1 VSEAAHP
8 DHAELA
14 AALDAFAPGS
24 PAEAADVA
32 RIRALVVAGDPYSRS
47 LPLHVTCSAL
57 VVHPPTGRVLLRW
70 HERQQS
76 WLQVGGHVDPGESS
90 PPAVALREA
99 EEETGL
105 DDLVPVPGPEPRLV
119 HVVIV
124 PVPAG
129 KGEPAHEHA
138 DMRYVFA
145 TERPDAVV
153 PESPGALLRWLRY
166 DEAHELA
173 GPDNLRVTLA
183 RTEALVP
190 GRQPEVEG

>member
-1 VSEAAHP
+1 MAE
-8 DHAELA
+8 HAELA
-14 AALDAFAPGS
+14 AALDGFEPGS
-24 PAEAADVA
+24 PEEAADVA
-32 RIRALVVAGDPYSRS
+32 RVRALVAAGDPFHRD

-99 EEETGL
+99 AEETGL
-105 DDLVPVPGPEPRLV
+105 DDLVPFPGPEPRLV

-124 PVPAG
+124 PVPEG

-145 TERPDAVV
+145 TDRPDSVV
-153 PESPGALLRWLRY
+153 PESPSARLRWLTHA
-166 DEAHELA
+166 EARTLV
-173 GPDNLRVTLA
+173 GPDNVRVTLA
-183 RTEALVP
+183 RTEAL
-190 GRQPEVEG
+190 RPEPPAEVQG

>member
-1 VSEAAHP
+1 MGQYADLQE
-8 DHAELA
+8 
-14 AALDAFAPGS
+14 ALDGFVPGS
-24 PAEAADVA
+24 SREAADVA
-32 RIRALVVAGDPYSRS
+32 RIREIVAAGDPFSRV

-105 DDLVPVPGPEPRLV
+105 DDLVPFPGPGPRLV

-145 TERPDAVV
+145 TGRPDAVV
-153 PESPGALLRWLRY
+153 PESPSAQLRWLTF
-166 DEAHELA
+166 DEARALVA
-173 GPDNLRVTLA
+173 ADNVRVTLDRIEGSRPHPPA
-183 RTEALVP
+183 
-190 GRQPEVEG
+190 EVDG

>member
-1 VSEAAHP
+1 VG
-8 DHAELA
+8 DYAELA
-14 AALDAFAPGS
+14 AALDGFEPGS
-24 PAEAADVA
+24 EQEAADVG
-32 RIRALVVAGDPYSRS
+32 RIRGLLAAGDPFRRD

-76 WLQVGGHVDPGESS
+76 WLQVGGHVDPGELS

-99 EEETGL
+99 MEETGL
-105 DDLVPVPGPEPRLV
+105 DDLVPFPGPEPQLV

-124 PVPAG
+124 PVPPG

-138 DMRYVFA
+138 DMRYLFA

-153 PESPGALLRWLRY
+153 PESPSAQLRWLSHP
-166 DEAHELA
+166 EARELVA
-173 GPDNLRVTLA
+173 ADNVRVTLD
-183 RTEALVP
+183 RIEALGP
-190 GRQPEVEG
+190 GPPAEVEG

>member
-1 VSEAAHP
+1 MARYAELEAAL
-8 DHAELA
+8 EG
-14 AALDAFAPGS
+14 FEPGS
-24 PAEAADVA
+24 GEEAADVA
-32 RIRALVVAGDPYSRS
+32 RIRELMAAGDPFSRT

-90 PPAVALREA
+90 PPAVAMREA
-99 EEETGL
+99 AEETGL
-105 DDLVPVPGPEPRLV
+105 DDLVPFPGPQPRLV

-129 KGEPAHEHA
+129 NGEPPHEHA

-153 PESPGALLRWLRY
+153 PESPEAQLRWLAPA
-166 DEAHELA
+166 EARALVA
-173 GPDNLRVTLA
+173 ADNVRVTLD
-183 RTEALVP
+183 RFEAL
-190 GRQPEVEG
+190 RHQPPAEVEG

>member
-8 DHAELA
+8 DHAELT
-14 AALDAFAPGS
+14 AALDAFASGS

-32 RIRALVVAGDPYSRS
+32 RIRALVAAGDPYSRS

-145 TERPDAVV
+145 TERPDAIV
-153 PESPGALLRWLRY
+153 PESPGAHLRWLPY
-166 DEAHELA
+166 DEARELA

>member
-1 VSEAAHP
+1 VS
-8 DHAELA
+8 DHTELR

-24 PAEAADVA
+24 PAEADDVA
-32 RIRALVVAGDPYSRS
+32 RIRALLAEGDPFSRA

-57 VVHPPTGRVLLRW
+57 VVHPASGRVLLRW

-105 DDLVPVPGPEPRLV
+105 DDLVPFPGPGPRLV

-145 TERPDAVV
+145 TGRPDAVV
-153 PESPGALLRWLRY
+153 PESPSAQLRWLTFN
-166 DEAHELA
+166 EARALVA
-173 GPDNLRVTLA
+173 ADNVRVTLDRIEGWEPHPPA
-183 RTEALVP
+183 
-190 GRQPEVEG
+190 EVDG

>member
-1 VSEAAHP
+1 VAAE
-8 DHAELA
+8 HAEL
-14 AALDAFAPGS
+14 DAVLYRFEPGS
-24 PAEAADVA
+24 AEEAADVG
-32 RIRALVVAGDPYSRS
+32 RIRELLVAGDPFSRA

-57 VVHPPTGRVLLRW
+57 VIHPPTGRVLLRW

-76 WLQVGGHVDPGESS
+76 WLQVGGHVDPGETS

-99 EEETGL
+99 GEETGL
-105 DDLVPVPGPEPRLV
+105 DDLVPFPGPEPRLV

-145 TERPDAVV
+145 TARPDAVV
-153 PESPGALLRWLRY
+153 PESPEAQLRWLAP
-166 DEAHELA
+166 DEARALVA
-173 GPDNLRVTLA
+173 ADNVRVTLD
-183 RTEALVP
+183 RIEGL
-190 GRQPEVEG
+190 RHQPPAEVET